1 MSERGWDFGAFMD
14 IYEFDEV
21 IHESGRGGGA
31 YVRFP
36 YDIMETFGAKG
47 RVKIAC
53 EFDGVPYRGSIV
65 NMGTGPIIGVLKS
78 IRDKTGKQA
87 GDTVH
92 VKLWKDEE
100 PREVSLPA
108 ELEAALGENEQ
119 AKKNF
124 DALSFSHRREY
135 ACWIAGAKKEE
146 TKKNRIEKAINMLEQ
161 GKKSPSK

>member
-1 MSERGWDFGAFMD
+1 MN

-21 IHESGRGGGA
+21 IQKSGEHGAGA

-36 YDIMETFGAKG
+36 YDLTETFGTKG
-47 RVKIAC
+47 QVKIAC

-78 IRDKTGKQA
+78 IRDEAGKQA

-100 PREVSLPA
+100 PREVTIPA
-108 ELEAALGENEQ
+108 ELEVALKANEE

-124 DALSFSHRREY
+124 DALSFSHRKEY
-135 ACWIAGAKKEE
+135 AYWIGDAKKEE
-146 TKKNRIEKAINMLEQ
+146 TQRVRIEKAIEMLEQ
-161 GKKSPSK
+161 GKKSPRAE